1 MKVEMNK
8 KVRAIG
14 FLKLLG
20 RWWPH
25 VAVALVVP
33 GGNVLAVLLW
43 MYQRRQPDSD
53 KHSSGSSG
61 DSGQSVG
68 GAA

>member
-1 MKVEMNK
+1 MKASMNK
-8 KVRAIG
+8 KARVVG
-14 FLKLLG
+14 FLNGLG

-33 GGNVLAVLLW
+33 GGLVLAVLLW
-43 MYQRRQPDSD
+43 IYQHRQTVSD
-53 KHSSGSSG
+53 NPANDGHG
-61 DSGQSVG
+61 DSGHSVG

>member
-1 MKVEMNK
+1 MKVKRYK

-14 FLKLLG
+14 FVKLLG

-25 VAVALVVP
+25 IAVALVVP
-33 GGNVLAVLLW
+33 GGILLVVLLW
-43 MYQRRQPDSD
+43 MYQRRQPGSD
-53 KHSSGSSG
+53 NRADDRHG
-61 DSGQSVG
+61 DSGHSVG

>member
-1 MKVEMNK
+1 MNK
-8 KVRAIG
+8 KVRVVG
-14 FLKLLG
+14 FLKSLS

-33 GGNVLAVLLW
+33 GGIVLAVLLW
-43 MYQRRQPDSD
+43 ICRHRQLGSD
-53 KHSSGSSG
+53 EGGSDTHG
-61 DSGQSVG
+61 DSAHSIG